1 MGHCYYLLYHEF
13 LSRSTFSSGS
23 DMGVISRVSCNLL
36 KQMTSCYLLLLI
48 LVRDSPNTRTCTD
61 LEESQPILNVEN
73 IFEFQCEQ
81 NQINLYQKLNF

>member
-1 MGHCYYLLYHEF
+1 
-13 LSRSTFSSGS
+13 
-23 DMGVISRVSCNLL
+23 
-36 KQMTSCYLLLLI
+36 MTSCYLLLLI